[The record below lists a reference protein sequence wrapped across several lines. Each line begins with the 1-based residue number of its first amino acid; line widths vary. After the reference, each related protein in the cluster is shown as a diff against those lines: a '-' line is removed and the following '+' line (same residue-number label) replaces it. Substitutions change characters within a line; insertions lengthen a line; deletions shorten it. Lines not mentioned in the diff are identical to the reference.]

1 MSTPALIGVGVLIV
15 YPIVFSFI
23 LSFTGIR
30 ASVVNVRWNDFG
42 NYIWLFSESSG
53 DFWNGLW
60 VAFEFSVLSTIL
72 QTVLGFFLLSSLLDG
87 ARDAVGV

>member
-1 MSTPALIGVGVLIV
+1 MLNTKAFRRQRNVCGYLMSIPALIGVGVLIV

-42 NYIWLFSESSG
+42 NYIWLFRKVPAISG
-53 DFWNGLW
+53 TGY
-60 VAFEFSVLSTIL
+60 
-72 QTVLGFFLLSSLLDG
+72 G
-87 ARDAVGV
+87 